1 MKVAEVFRRSIDRRI
16 EEVIKVEL
24 DDEATVAEELTEYVA
39 TERIQ
44 STFAQVLDPY
54 QETIDNPTE
63 DTNVWISG
71 FFGSGKSSFAKVLGY
86 LIANPILDGKP
97 ACDWFFDHTTAPR
110 IKQLLTTQIHGRAKT
125 VTILVDLLSSRNVL
139 NEGESIVLPLYR
151 ALLDKLGYST

>member
-86 LIANPILDGKP
+86 LIANPILDGDRKS
-97 ACDWFFDHTTAPR
+97 
-110 IKQLLTTQIHGRAKT
+110 
-125 VTILVDLLSSRNVL
+125 VV
-139 NEGESIVLPLYR
+139 
-151 ALLDKLGYST
+151 